1 MRHVVTSVLV
11 FIAAASAVVPARADL
26 TPDETQ
32 KARAL
37 VVKLSDRRFEDRQDA
52 VEKLI
57 AMGPG
62 VIPLIQETLDASNDA
77 EVKLRCGMVLKGLT
91 GKHGTAAAAALLAM
105 RKFGTDASRV
115 TLNETDAPL
124 EEVLRAFA
132 GQTGNRMLTPHRQ
145 LADRTVTFRVNDLPY
160 WRALDALC
168 ESVGMT
174 YDTSDPAQSLVLRK
188 AAGERDLVAYTGPVV
203 VKVTRVHRSVSTTR
217 NFRVKDADRTARSLT
232 LSVFFMVEDR
242 LPLAESKVTFT
253 KVTSPAEPD
262 VKLGLP
268 AGGTQSYG
276 YGTGPHI
283 GGGYINLTGDAAA
296 VTGPLHIE
304 GAVELELVNATGT
317 LRIDDVLAGG
327 EKRVEADATSI
338 VLKRASLA
346 DGKIELR
353 MNVRTADKLRQR
365 LIDRRSG
372 DYGLRLVDPRGD
384 THDMV
389 SGFSR
394 NGSPDGETGAEI
406 TMTFTRLAQVE
417 GTWSLV
423 FVYPT
428 KTETKRCPFRIENI
442 PLP

>member
-1 MRHVVTSVLV
+1 MRNVVMSVLV
-11 FIAAASAVVPARADL
+11 FIVAASAAVPARAEL

-37 VVKLSDRRFEDRQDA
+37 VVKLSDRRFEVRQQA
-52 VEKLI
+52 VEQLV

-62 VIPLIQETLDASNDA
+62 VVPLIQERLEKTGNA
-77 EVKLRCGMVLKGLT
+77 EVKLRCEMVLKGLA
-91 GKHGTAAAAALLAM
+91 GKHGPAAAAVLAM

-217 NFRVKDADRTARSLT
+217 NFRVKDADRTSRSLT

-372 DYGLRLVDPRGD
+372 DYGL
-384 THDMV
+384 
-389 SGFSR
+389 
-394 NGSPDGETGAEI
+394 
-406 TMTFTRLAQVE
+406 
-417 GTWSLV
+417 
-423 FVYPT
+423 
-428 KTETKRCPFRIENI
+428 
-442 PLP
+442 